1 MKFRARRRERPS
13 IEMTPLID
21 VTFQLLLFFMLS
33 TTLRNSPSFDVNLP
47 EASTDKLLQEDH
59 SLIVVITKEE
69 NIVID
74 DAVVEQA
81 SIKTVLEQ
89 KLQENA
95 NLVLVIEADEEARH
109 KEIVSLMDLA
119 SEVGI
124 QQLQIGT
131 KQKK

>member
-33 TTLRNSPSFDVNLP
+33 TTLRNSPSFDVSLP

-59 SLIVVITKEE
+59 SLIVVITKEKD
-69 NIVID
+69 IVID
-74 DAVVEQA
+74 DAVVEQEA
-81 SIKTVLEQ
+81 LKIVLEQ
-89 KLQENA
+89 KLQENS
-95 NLVLVIEADEEARH
+95 NLVLVIEADEDARH

-119 SEVGI
+119 SEIGI

>member
-1 MKFRARRRERPS
+1 MKFRAKRRDRPS

-59 SLIVVITKEE
+59 SLIIVITKEDD
-69 NIVID
+69 IVID
-74 DAVVEQA
+74 DAVVKEDSLADILQ
-81 SIKTVLEQ
+81 Q
-89 KLQENA
+89 KLQENS
-95 NLVLVIEADEEARH
+95 NLVLVIEADEEVQH
-109 KEIVSLMDLA
+109 KKVVSLMDLA
-119 SEVGI
+119 SEIGI